1 MLSIRHFSRN
11 NACIFTQQSLQYH
24 TTHVLSVVPS
34 QHPTCKFNNFF
45 HRQTVTFTKQNFE
58 TLRANSCKQ
67 NSATTNA
74 LFSKMPMCIIQQNR
88 ILKKG
93 SSVDLQS
100 LKKTPLIRSV
110 SFYVVVTC
118 RFPRRNL
125 RLCVKH
131 LLPPLPQP
139 RRSCEFLRLP
149 LLSIRKGQQFQ
160 P

>member
-1 MLSIRHFSRN
+1 MLCLHNTLLANSTISS
-11 NACIFTQQSLQYH
+11 TD
-24 TTHVLSVVPS
+24 
-34 QHPTCKFNNFF
+34 
-45 HRQTVTFTKQNFE
+45 KQLPAQGKIFE
-58 TLRANSCKQ
+58 TLPANSCKQ

-93 SSVDLQS
+93 SSVNLLS
-100 LKKTPLIRSV
+100 LKKTPLIPSV

-125 RLCVKH
+125 RLCVKR
-131 LLPPLPQP
+131 LLPPLLQP